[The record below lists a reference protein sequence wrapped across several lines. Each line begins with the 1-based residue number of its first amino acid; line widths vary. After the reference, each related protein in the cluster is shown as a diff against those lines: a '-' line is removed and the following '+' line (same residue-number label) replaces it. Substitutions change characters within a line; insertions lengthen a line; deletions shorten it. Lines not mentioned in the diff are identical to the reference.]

1 MWLFTPNAFFSVV
14 EDYNNKKNL
23 MVRARFKGDIE
34 KVFKTVKNTTHT
46 PQNDYPYR
54 ASIPKET
61 VAQVVASN
69 ILRINYSN
77 FKDEAQNVLGLHE
90 NKRLDALHEVWSVM
104 VNAGDASAFNF
115 KDFKINKKFKR
126 KTFDFTDMGG
136 YFKFRKR

>member
-23 MVRARFKGDIE
+23 MVRARFSGDIQN
-34 KVFKTVKNTTHT
+34 VFSVQAEHT
-46 PQNDYPYR
+46 PENDYPYR

-61 VAQVVASN
+61 VAEVVASN
-69 ILRINYSN
+69 ILRINYHN
-77 FKDEAQNVLGLHE
+77 FKDEAQNVLGLNE
-90 NKRLDALHEVWSVM
+90 NKRLNALHSVWSVM
-104 VNAGDASAFNF
+104 VNAGDVSAFNF

-136 YFKFRKR
+136 YFKYRKR